1 MYPPSHVVDH
11 RIDHDIL
18 PVEER
23 RVIRRGRP
31 EPLRFDL
38 PPPGTLVL
46 IVGSVGPPPPPD
58 EPGLIVRALRAIRAH
73 LARRLAE
80 GRP

>member
-1 MYPPSHVVDH
+1 MYPPFHVVDH

-38 PPPGTLVL
+38 PPPGTPVL
-46 IVGSVGPPPPPD
+46 IVGSVGPPPVPD
-58 EPGLIVRALRAIRAH
+58 EAGLIVRALRAIRAR
-73 LARRLAE
+73 LARRRAE